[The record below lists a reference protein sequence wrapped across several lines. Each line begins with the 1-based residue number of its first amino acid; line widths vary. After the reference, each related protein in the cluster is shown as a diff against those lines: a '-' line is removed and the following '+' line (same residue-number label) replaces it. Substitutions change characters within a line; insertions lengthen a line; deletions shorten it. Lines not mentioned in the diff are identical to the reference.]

1 MKNVPVHGGTWESPA
16 SIDFEPYSVT
26 VFWITPYSTDP
37 GATPIAPEQLSHSV
51 VGGNVVLSWRYA
63 PIESGSDQSSPLY
76 SSFFYFEV
84 LRDQTTI
91 SPIPALT
98 TAREPGWSYALRATM
113 WVDTAAANTEGAICT
128 YSVLAWNASGVA
140 GPLANLTMTV

>member
-1 MKNVPVHGGTWESPA
+1 VPVHGGTWESPA
-16 SIDFEPYSVT
+16 SIDFEPYSVI
-26 VFWITPYSTDP
+26 VFWITPYSSDP
-37 GATPIAPEQLSHSV
+37 AATRSRPSSCPTAWF
-51 VGGNVVLSWRYA
+51 GGNVVLSWRYA
-63 PIESGSDQSSPLY
+63 PIESGSDQSSPLC

-113 WVDTAAANTEGAICT
+113 WVDTGAANTEGATYT
-128 YSVLAWNASGVA
+128 YSVRALNASGVA